1 MSKQFEQFEM
11 LYKQLFEV
19 SSEVKTLIEEQNYDE
34 VFFKEKY
41 KNQLIEKIS
50 IIKNT
55 LNLSDEENDIIE
67 NLKSQILI
75 LDKENLDKM
84 QSLRDETLI
93 ALKHEQEKT
102 KISNKY
108 EQVEY
113 EKGSICDYTSD

>member
-1 MSKQFEQFEM
+1 MLKQFEQFEM

-55 LNLSDEENDIIE
+55 LNLSDEEKDIIE
-67 NLKSQILI
+67 NLKSKILI

-93 ALKHEQEKT
+93 ALKQEQEKT
-102 KISNKY
+102 KITNKY
-108 EQVEY
+108 EQIEY

>member
-50 IIKNT
+50 IIRNN
-55 LNLSDEENDIIE
+55 LNLSDEEKDIIE

-93 ALKHEQEKT
+93 ALKREQEKT

>member
-1 MSKQFEQFEM
+1 MLKQFEQFKM

-55 LNLSDEENDIIE
+55 LNLSDEEKDIIE

-93 ALKHEQEKT
+93 ALKQEQEKT
-102 KISNKY
+102 KITNKY
-108 EQVEY
+108 EQIEY

>member
-1 MSKQFEQFEM
+1 MLKQFEQFEM

-55 LNLSDEENDIIE
+55 LELSDEEKDIIE
-67 NLKSQILI
+67 KLKSKIL
-75 LDKENLDKM
+75 LSDKENLDKI
-84 QSLRDETLI
+84 QSLRDETSI
-93 ALKHEQEKT
+93 ALRQEQEKT
-102 KISNKY
+102 KITNKY
-108 EQVEY
+108 EQIEY

>member
-50 IIKNT
+50 IIKN
-55 LNLSDEENDIIE
+55 NLSLSDKEKDIIE

-84 QSLRDETLI
+84 QSLRDEILI
-93 ALKHEQEKT
+93 ALKQEQEKT

-108 EQVEY
+108 EQIEY

>member
-50 IIKNT
+50 IIKNN
-55 LNLSDEENDIIE
+55 LNLSDEEKDIIE

-84 QSLRDETLI
+84 QSLREEILI
-93 ALKHEQEKT
+93 ALKQEQEKT

-108 EQVEY
+108 EQIEY

>member
-93 ALKHEQEKT
+93 ALKHEQEKI

-108 EQVEY
+108 EQIEY